1 MIQSDTQPK
10 ESTPMSECTNSQNTV
25 AEQNRE
31 AAMPL
36 PMLSAGR
43 PACVRSVAA
52 AGHGCLQKLGSMGI
66 VPGIKVT
73 VLNSQNGPLLLK
85 VGGSRYAIG
94 RGMAQKIMVVPCE

>member
-1 MIQSDTQPK
+1 LRQNK
-10 ESTPMSECTNSQNTV
+10 KGNLMSENKTSQDSMSRQGR
-25 AEQNRE
+25 A

-36 PMLSAGR
+36 PMLTTGK
-43 PACVRSVAA
+43 PACVCCVAG

-66 VPGIKVT
+66 VPGCKLT

-94 RGMAQKIMVVPCE
+94 RGMAQKILVHPCE